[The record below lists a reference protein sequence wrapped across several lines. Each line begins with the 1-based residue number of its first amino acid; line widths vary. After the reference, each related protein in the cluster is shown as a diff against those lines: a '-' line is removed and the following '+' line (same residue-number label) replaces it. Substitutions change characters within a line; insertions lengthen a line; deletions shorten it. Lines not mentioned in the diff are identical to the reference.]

1 MNLELFLARRLY
13 CTRKGERRISRPAV
27 TIAQWGVAVGTI
39 IMFISICIIV
49 GFKNQIRDK
58 VIGFGGHIQVYSYN
72 TGYEGATPITV
83 DEILKKDLLDTDG
96 VKHIQQYTQI
106 AGMILAD
113 NEYEGLVVKG
123 VGKDYDM
130 SFFASNITD
139 GKIPQFSD
147 STASN
152 AIIISRFTANKLNIK
167 VGDKVNIYFMQ
178 GGIRARKME
187 IAAIYETHL
196 TEFDRIIAVT
206 DIYTTRK
213 LNSWSDNKATGIEIT
228 VDEFDKREL
237 CRENIYKAVK
247 DAGRRNLEGL
257 SISTIDEL
265 YPSMFNWL
273 DVLDQTVWIILIL
286 VICIAGFTT
295 ISGLF
300 ILILEKSRFIGIMK
314 AIGATNASIRETFI
328 YYSCFI
334 VLKGMLIGN
343 VIAIVLCIIQ
353 QLTGIIA
360 IDPEMYYMDS
370 APIEFSWLLIPMNIA
385 VFIISTIILVIP
397 SMLIS
402 KIKPTKAIK
411 FE

>member
-13 CTRKGERRISRPAV
+13 STRKGERRISRPAV

-178 GGIRARKME
+178 GGIRARKMG

-196 TEFDRIIAVT
+196 TEFDRIMAVT

-213 LNSWSDNKATGIEIT
+213 LNSWSGNKATGIEIT

-353 QLTGIIA
+353 QLSGIIA

>member
-13 CTRKGERRISRPAV
+13 STRKGERRISRPAV

-196 TEFDRIIAVT
+196 TEFDRIMAVT